1 MREFQMGKLTAR
13 RRKDYLPLEDIRK
26 AQGQRRILRP
36 NL

>member
-13 RRKDYLPLEDIRK
+13 RRKDYLALEDIRRVER
-26 AQGQRRILRP
+26 QRRILRP